1 MKTCITKDCNE
12 SDPKRF
18 YVFKKTGKAAS
29 RCMACARKQ
38 VLRRY
43 HTVTKLKTR
52 EARARENAVLYGVS
66 A

>member
-1 MKTCITKDCNE
+1 MKTCIGCNE
-12 SDPKRF
+12 FLDLKKF
-18 YVFKKTGKAAS
+18 YVSKLSGKTAS

-43 HTVTKLKTR
+43 HAVDKAKVR
-52 EARARENAVLYGVS
+52 EARAKKNIRLYGVG